1 MGGGHSREVIQ
12 STQEAV
18 AGTSSPSPPSGKPPT
33 DPSKGARKGDKVS
46 GQQPPA
52 ASEPGG
58 GDSSDEEKESFRGW
72 LTSTSDKERS
82 SIESLPSTVRASCM
96 SSNPSDSH
104 EATSSSAWL
113 GNRPS
118 ADTPLPMTS
127 GPLPSA
133 AQESKR
139 TTLDLP
145 SPAPNPTV
153 QLRGSLAS
161 RSSASSAGPGGPLS
175 ADSFSPAASARSSF
189 ALERASL
196 EANFRSFEAFQG
208 AFNDV
213 HSSSGPALGL
223 GIEGQRSGSLGMM
236 QQEFANLESVG
247 EKGTVSL
254 EVLMKMSGV
263 PIEVADQYAALC
275 VLPPQTP
282 APISML
288 MNLWALDE
296 RNTKAKLSIFASHG
310 VVKMAKLPSGDLWAL
325 PQAQQL
331 QLLQI
336 SCKDSAQE
344 HHARLL
350 DGYIKRGGLN
360 RALADLVDDGY
371 IVANVGYHLVGA
383 GRVDTLRQL
392 LFDLGWLERK
402 IGTCG
407 PASVV
412 ADFRRYLMLKTDKE
426 VKLVLEAF
434 QMSVSVV
441 SAHPQVPGLLRCV
454 MSSRLMAA
462 PLSSS
467 MQSWLATQRE
477 VVKQACVKLAKSGI
491 PRPLL
496 PHTPSLDQAGGLQRL
511 AFKGHKGP
519 VTHILLTPS
528 GTDAISAS
536 TDGTARVWDL
546 EIGDCI
552 LVLDGHT
559 GPITDMGITDDGSLL
574 ITASED
580 GTARAYEMEQGQC
593 LRVLAGHS
601 GPINALVVDPQ
612 GRFIATTGPDETAR
626 VWDLVSARTLHNFP
640 APNGGCSLALSQCTR
655 FLMVGCMDGTARMY
669 DIVSGQSVGV
679 MEGHS
684 SWVSAV
690 KLLPGGK
697 RALTASHDGSLR
709 LWSLRT
715 GQCLGIMEGHVGRI
729 NAVVVAADGKVAA
742 TAGDDGTTRVWDLRV
757 PVTCIRVLKAH
768 RAWVSN
774 LALSPSCLVKPSSS
788 HHQRGSTLHEDRL
801 VTTSGD
807 GTAIAWNLDTGEV
820 VRILE
825 GHSASIL
832 AAAVTRKGRFA
843 VTGSEDGTVR
853 VWDFC
858 ASSSHTPRWH
868 EGRIR
873 AITGR
878 DGKVVATAGD
888 DCEARVWDA
897 SAGEYRGLLIGH
909 KVPIRWVQFSQ
920 DASHLVTASPD
931 RMVCLWDADSSE
943 LVRTLPLHKGSR
955 MKSFAANG
963 DLSLAVVCLFDSTV
977 TVWDLKSCQP
987 KATLQRW
994 GDRNEATGHTSAVNQ
1009 VCMNKDGDI
1018 VVTLSKDSTARIWDV
1033 QSGKCRAVLRGHE
1046 DSIAGGC
1053 LSPDDGVLAT
1063 YGYDGTVRLWYVS
1076 LEDSSVMQ
1084 RGLMQRGN
1092 EKVDHTVSPFA
1103 VLKLPPQS
1111 RVSKL
1116 ACVSLYRDRNDD
1128 GYDPQ
1133 MGRLNCL
1140 AVALMDGRVLVYHVA
1155 HEKGSKGSVHCT
1167 THKVCLADDSRR
1179 MDGEEMDTTDSDV
1192 TDLCFSADGH
1202 RLVVCSS
1209 DGILRVI
1216 QTSLENPTAPLE
1228 GIFVSDCGLT
1238 CCFYDSLTE
1247 CIVAG
1252 TDRGVVHFIDASCP
1266 DV

>member
-1 MGGGHSREVIQ
+1 MGGGHSRAVIQ
-12 STQEAV
+12 STQQAV
-18 AGTSSPSPPSGKPPT
+18 AGTRSPSPPSGNPPT
-33 DPSKGARKGDKVS
+33 DQPEGSQNLGGGITSDHP
-46 GQQPPA
+46 PPA

-58 GDSSDEEKESFRGW
+58 GDSSDEDKESFRGW

-82 SIESLPSTVRASCM
+82 SIESLPSTVRVSCM

-118 ADTPLPMTS
+118 ADTPLPIT
-127 GPLPSA
+127 GGLHTSA
-133 AQESKR
+133 AQANKR

-145 SPAPNPTV
+145 SPAPTPTA
-153 QLRGSLAS
+153 QPRTSLAS
-161 RSSASSAGPGGPLS
+161 RSSASSVGPGGPTS

-213 HSSSGPALGL
+213 YPSAALGF
-223 GIEGQRSGSLGMM
+223 EGQRSGSLGST
-236 QQEFANLESVG
+236 QQEFANLDSVG
-247 EKGTVSL
+247 EKGAVSL

-282 APISML
+282 APMSML
-288 MNLWALDE
+288 MNLWALNESD
-296 RNTKAKLSIFASHG
+296 TKAKLSILAANG

-325 PQAQQL
+325 PQAQHL

-336 SCKDSAQE
+336 SCKDGAQE

-350 DGYIKRGGLN
+350 DGYRQRNGLGST
-360 RALADLVDDGY
+360 LADLIDDGY
-371 IVANVGYHLVGA
+371 IVANLGHHLMGA
-383 GRVDTLRQL
+383 GRVTELREL

-402 IGTCG
+402 IGICG

-441 SAHPQVPGLLRCV
+441 SAHQQVPGLLRCI

-462 PLSSS
+462 PLSPP
-467 MQSWLATQRE
+467 MQSWLSMQRE
-477 VVKQACVKLAKSGI
+477 LVKQAGIRVAKLGTAA
-491 PRPLL
+491 RPLL

-511 AFKGHKGP
+511 AFKGHRGP

-559 GPITDMGITDDGSLL
+559 GPITDVGITDDGSLL

-601 GPINALVVDPQ
+601 GPVNALVVDPQ
-612 GRFIATTGPDETAR
+612 GRFIATTGPDETVR
-626 VWDLVSARTLHNFP
+626 VWDLVSARTLHSFP

-669 DIVSGQSVGV
+669 DIVSCQSVGV
-679 MEGHS
+679 MSGHS

-715 GQCLGIMEGHVGRI
+715 GQCLGVMEGHVGRI
-729 NAVVVAADGKVAA
+729 NAVVVGADGKLAV
-742 TAGDDGTTRVWDLRV
+742 TAGDDGTARVWDLRV

-774 LALSPSCLVKPSSS
+774 LALSPSSLAKSAKPHSLQQ
-788 HHQRGSTLHEDRL
+788 HRAPGLGPINEDRV

-853 VWDFC
+853 VWDFT

-897 SAGEYRGLLIGH
+897 AAGEYRGLLIGH
-909 KVPIRWVQFSQ
+909 KVPIRWVQFSE

-931 RMVCLWDADSSE
+931 RMVCLWDANSSE
-943 LVRTLPLHKGSR
+943 LVRTLPLQKGSR
-955 MKSFAANG
+955 MKSFSASG

-977 TVWDLKSCQP
+977 TVWDLKTSRP
-987 KATLQRW
+987 MVTLQRW
-994 GDRNEATGHTSAVNQ
+994 GERNEATGHTSAVNQ
-1009 VCMNKDGDI
+1009 VCMTKDGNT

-1033 QSGKCRAVLRGHE
+1033 HTGSCRAVLRGHE

-1053 LSPDDGVLAT
+1053 MSPDDGVLAT
-1063 YGYDGTVRLWYVS
+1063 YGFDGTVRLWY
-1076 LEDSSVMQ
+1076 LSSKDCWESADAMDQ
-1084 RGLMQRGN
+1084 GA
-1092 EKVDHTVSPFA
+1092 FA
-1103 VLKLPPQS
+1103 VLKLPPES

-1116 ACVSLYRDRNDD
+1116 ACVSLYHRNDRGGD
-1128 GYDPQ
+1128 DSQ
-1133 MGRLNCL
+1133 MDRVNCL
-1140 AVALMDGRVLVYHVA
+1140 ALALMDGRVLVYHVT
-1155 HEKGSKGSVHCT
+1155 HPKGQSGSVHCT
-1167 THKVCLADDSRR
+1167 AHKVYLADDPQQA
-1179 MDGEEMDTTDSDV
+1179 EAEQVDTTNSDV

-1209 DGILRVI
+1209 DGILRLI
-1216 QTSLENPTAPLE
+1216 QTSLENLTAPLE

-1252 TDRGVVHFIDASCP
+1252 TDRGVVHFIDAACP
-1266 DV
+1266 DQ